1 MNRLPRRRRWPGRWI
16 LVLGDAASL
25 AVVTAF
31 GFAFH
36 QEFEAV
42 GSSRFLAT
50 YFPLLAA
57 WLVTAGGLG
66 ALDPDRADDP
76 RQQWRPAVAV
86 LLATPIAAVLR
97 SAWLGTPPVTV
108 FIVVM
113 AGVSL
118 VSLGVWRTAHLL
130 ARRRREAQH
139 RVRGF
144 KHLESPR

>member
-1 MNRLPRRRRWPGRWI
+1 M
-16 LVLGDAASL
+16 SL
-25 AVVTAF
+25 AVITAF
-31 GFAFH
+31 GFAIH

-50 YFPLLAA
+50 YLPFLAA
-57 WLVTAGGLG
+57 WLVTAAGLG
-66 ALDPDRADDP
+66 ALDPHRADDP
-76 RQQWRPAVAV
+76 RQLWRPAVAV
-86 LLATPIAAVLR
+86 LVATPIAAVLR

-118 VSLGVWRTAHLL
+118 VGMGLWRTAHLL
-130 ARRRREAQH
+130 VRRRCEAQH

-144 KHLESPR
+144 KDVESPR